1 MISRFKM
8 FYVGTFLTTL
18 SALALLQTQAMADLT
33 FVGTTVSG
41 GTFVYDLNFSNSTD
55 AVTGQPVQRL
65 DTTSFATIYDISG
78 LTSVTLN
85 PVFSSLFVLSQQA
98 TGFTPAGITPIDTAV
113 PNVTLR
119 YIGANTTADAS
130 YAQILTVN
138 STFTSLN
145 TKGQFSGVTTKNTG
159 AAVGTPIGSIGQ
171 LAVPGVTAT
180 NTPEPGSIAL
190 LVGAGLSGSMFAFR
204 RRRK

>member
-55 AVTGQPVQRL
+55 AVTGQPAQRL

-85 PVFSSLFVLSQQA
+85 PVFPSLFVLSQQA

-119 YIGANTTADAS
+119 YIGA
-130 YAQILTVN
+130 
-138 STFTSLN
+138 
-145 TKGQFSGVTTKNTG
+145 KEPRKN
-159 AAVGTPIGSIGQ
+159 
-171 LAVPGVTAT
+171 
-180 NTPEPGSIAL
+180 
-190 LVGAGLSGSMFAFR
+190 
-204 RRRK
+204 